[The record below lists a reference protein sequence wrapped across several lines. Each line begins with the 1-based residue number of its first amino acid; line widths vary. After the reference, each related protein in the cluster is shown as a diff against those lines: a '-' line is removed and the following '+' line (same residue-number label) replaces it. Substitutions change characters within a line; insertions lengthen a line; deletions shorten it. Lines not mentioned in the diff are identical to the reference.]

1 MPARIDCRFYFE
13 DYHRGR
19 EVKECRLPKSRESAA
34 WNPNVCNTCPVPGI
48 LRETNTRSLALEG
61 AIKRRFLLG
70 ERMEVFAI
78 CTRHKQQLSN
88 PRVCPA
94 CASENA

>member
-1 MPARIDCRFYFE
+1 MSQPVDCPYFFG

-48 LRETNTRSLALEG
+48 LRETNTRYLALEG

-88 PRVCPA
+88 PRICPA